1 MRGGAQS
8 HLIEASDG
16 HFYVVKFQNNPQ
28 HRRILVNEWLAAAFL
43 RHIGIAAPECGLV
56 RLSQSFLDENP
67 DVHIQLGNSRSTVA
81 PGWHF
86 GSRYPGDPA
95 KVAVYDF
102 VPDSLLQKVEN
113 LHEFLGMLA
122 LDKWAANADSR
133 QSIFLRARLREY
145 IPSYEKHP
153 LRTGFLALMIDH
165 GYLFNGPHWDFPDS
179 PLQGLYFRPM
189 VYRGVR
195 GYDDFQPWLDRI
207 VNFPETVVDDA
218 IKSMPPEWI
227 DGDEDHLAGLMERL
241 LRRGKRVPDL
251 IRDCSR
257 GRINPFPNWR

>member
-1 MRGGAQS
+1 
-8 HLIEASDG
+8 
-16 HFYVVKFQNNPQ
+16 
-28 HRRILVNEWLAAAFL
+28 
-43 RHIGIAAPECGLV
+43 
-56 RLSQSFLDENP
+56 
-67 DVHIQLGNSRSTVA
+67 
-81 PGWHF
+81 
-86 GSRYPGDPA
+86 
-95 KVAVYDF
+95 
-102 VPDSLLQKVEN
+102 
-113 LHEFLGMLA
+113 
-122 LDKWAANADSR
+122 
-133 QSIFLRARLREY
+133 
-145 IPSYEKHP
+145 
-153 LRTGFLALMIDH
+153 
-165 GYLFNGPHWDFPDS
+165 
-179 PLQGLYFRPM
+179 M